1 MRRLRLL
8 CGRVEAHVRALQALG
23 INSESYGKLLIP
35 LFMEKLPLNMRLI
48 ISRAVDQPKWDLAV
62 LLNAFDNEIARG
74 RCEPIGTNPTNLP
87 TSKKPFSVP
96 SRKGKEFSYAS
107 ALINQSE
114 ESVTCTFCKRGH
126 PSASCGVVTDIE
138 AGRNLLKREGRCFIC
153 LRRNHLAR
161 KTAFAQKDITCKFS

>member
-62 LLNAFDNEIARG
+62 LLNAFDNEIARE

-96 SRKGKEFSYAS
+96 SRKAKEFS
-107 ALINQSE
+107 
-114 ESVTCTFCKRGH
+114 
-126 PSASCGVVTDIE
+126 
-138 AGRNLLKREGRCFIC
+138 
-153 LRRNHLAR
+153 
-161 KTAFAQKDITCKFS
+161 

>member
-8 CGRVEAHVRALQALG
+8 CGRVEAHVRA
-23 INSESYGKLLIP
+23 LIP

-62 LLNAFDNEIARG
+62 LLNAFDNEIARE

-126 PSASCGVVTDIE
+126 PSADIE

>member
-8 CGRVEAHVRALQALG
+8 CGRVEAHVRA
-23 INSESYGKLLIP
+23 LIP

-62 LLNAFDNEIARG
+62 LLNAFDNEIARE

-96 SRKGKEFSYAS
+96 SRKGKGFSYAS